1 MLLHTT
7 CASNLKGL
15 TLLLAPAKS
24 DLLYRRFPQYDAPPP
39 SGINSKRHKGF
50 PMNTSEL
57 IEKIAADNSLTK
69 TAAKAVVDGVLKAI
83 ADAAV
88 AGEEVNFPGFG
99 KFKVKESPAREG
111 RNPST
116 GATVQIAASKKV
128 SFQPAK
134 ALKDRING

>member
-1 MLLHTT
+1 
-7 CASNLKGL
+7 
-15 TLLLAPAKS
+15 
-24 DLLYRRFPQYDAPPP
+24 
-39 SGINSKRHKGF
+39 
-50 PMNTSEL
+50 MNTSEL
-57 IEKIAADNSLTK
+57 VEKIAADNSLTK
-69 TAAKAVVDGVLKAI
+69 AAAKTVVDGVLKAI

-116 GATVQIAASKKV
+116 GAAVPIPASKKV

-134 ALKDRING
+134 ALKDRMNG